1 MKYNKLTGVILKKQN
16 YREADQ
22 IITVWTRELGKFRV
36 MARGIRL
43 NKSKLAFAMQ
53 DLSEVEI
60 EVVGNKA
67 LPALISA
74 KPLQVFNGLREDLAK
89 TVAAFYSAEL
99 MMKMTADEQ
108 PITEAYGLMTDFLDF
123 VHRADISKLNV
134 YSTVDCFSLQLLKSL
149 GFYIEHAQGVVDLP
163 PELAR
168 VINLLME
175 CQYSEI
181 ESLNLNDQ
189 LAENSHSKVKAF
201 IEYVLERNI
210 KSDQFLASA

>member
-1 MKYNKLTGVILKKQN
+1 MKYEKLTGVILKKQN

-22 IITVWTRELGKFRV
+22 IITVWTREQGKFRV

-43 NKSKLAFAMQ
+43 SKSKLAFAMQ

-60 EVVGNKA
+60 EVVGNKT

-74 KPLQVFNGLREDLAK
+74 KLLRPFNGLREDLGK

-99 MMKMTADEQ
+99 IMKMTADEQ
-108 PITEAYGLMTDFLDF
+108 SNAEAYELLVNFLDF
-123 VHRADISKLNV
+123 VHAADPARLSL
-134 YSTVDCFSLQLLKSL
+134 YPAVDCFSLQLLKSL
-149 GFYIEHAQGVVDLP
+149 GFYIEHAQGAVKLP

-168 VINLLME
+168 IINLLME
-175 CQYSEI
+175 CRYADI
-181 ESLNLNDQ
+181 ESFNLDEQ
-189 LAENSHSKVKAF
+189 MAEESHGIVKSF
-201 IEYVLERNI
+201 IEFVLERNI